1 MTMPDAKR
9 IAIIG
14 AGTGGYV
21 AAIRAAQ
28 LGAQVTLVESTAVG
42 GLCLNWGCIPS
53 KSLLAC
59 AELGQKIKKA
69 SEFGITITG
78 AVSYDL
84 ARMVERKNKIVAG
97 LVKGVRTLLKT
108 WNVELVEGRGV
119 LADAKTVRVLKPDG
133 TDTTVQADAVI
144 LGTGTTPPS
153 LPTLPIDGTRV
164 ITSREALDL
173 TMIPKSLLI
182 VGGGVEGCE
191 VASLFSA
198 LGTKV
203 TVMEML
209 PRILTT
215 EDEEVAT
222 LLAAELK
229 KQGVTIQAG
238 VRVGKVAVGAEGV
251 ATTLADGG
259 TVTTSKVLVSI
270 GRRFNTGGL
279 GLEQVGVS
287 LGRRGEILVNER
299 METTLTGVYAIGDVT
314 GKALLAHVASAQ
326 GKVAVR
332 NILGHPTTMR
342 YDVIPAGIF
351 TFPEIGRVGL
361 TEQEAKQQG
370 LEIKVGKFR
379 PIGLGKAHVTGETTG
394 LMKIVTDAKTGRIVG
409 VHLVWAHAVALVSQ
423 AGSALPVSVKPGA
436 VPRRPVTFP
445 LDLNSARVEDLM
457 ELPGI
462 GEKLAQRLVEYR
474 RSHSGFRS
482 VEELRKVRG
491 IGEKRMKRLRP
502 LVRTAEAP

>member
-1 MTMPDAKR
+1 MPDAKR

-78 AVSYDL
+78 TVSYDL

-119 LADAKTVRVLKPDG
+119 LADAKTVRVVKPDG

-173 TMIPKSLLI
+173 TTIPESLLI

-191 VASLFSA
+191 FASLFSA

-203 TVMEML
+203 TVVEML
-209 PRILTT
+209 PRILPT
-215 EDEEVAT
+215 EDVEVAA

-229 KQGVTIQAG
+229 KQGVTIQ
-238 VRVGKVAVGAEGV
+238 
-251 ATTLADGG
+251 
-259 TVTTSKVLVSI
+259 
-270 GRRFNTGGL
+270 TG
-279 GLEQVGVS
+279 
-287 LGRRGEILVNER
+287 
-299 METTLTGVYAIGDVT
+299 
-314 GKALLAHVASAQ
+314 
-326 GKVAVR
+326 
-332 NILGHPTTMR
+332 
-342 YDVIPAGIF
+342 
-351 TFPEIGRVGL
+351 GRVGL

-379 PIGLGKAHVTGETTG
+379 PIGLGKAHVSGETTG

-409 VHLVWAHAVALVSQ
+409 VHLVGAHAADLIHEAAVAMQ
-423 AGSALPVSVKPGA
+423 MGA
-436 VPRRPVTFP
+436 IAET
-445 LDLNSARVEDLM
+445 
-457 ELPGI
+457 
-462 GEKLAQRLVEYR
+462 LAQTVHAHPTMPGGLIEAAEDVEGLAIHLAR
-474 RSHSGFRS
+474 
-482 VEELRKVRG
+482 RKVG
-491 IGEKRMKRLRP
+491 
-502 LVRTAEAP
+502 

>member
-119 LADAKTVRVLKPDG
+119 LVDAKTVRVVKPDG

-173 TMIPKSLLI
+173 TTIPESLLI

-191 VASLFSA
+191 FASLFSA

-203 TVMEML
+203 TVVEML
-209 PRILTT
+209 PRILPT
-215 EDEEVAT
+215 EDEEVA
-222 LLAAELK
+222 
-229 KQGVTIQAG
+229 
-238 VRVGKVAVGAEGV
+238 
-251 ATTLADGG
+251 
-259 TVTTSKVLVSI
+259 
-270 GRRFNTGGL
+270 
-279 GLEQVGVS
+279 
-287 LGRRGEILVNER
+287 
-299 METTLTGVYAIGDVT
+299 
-314 GKALLAHVASAQ
+314 ALLAHVASAQ

-379 PIGLGKAHVTGETTG
+379 PIGLGKAHVSGETTG

-409 VHLVWAHAVALVSQ
+409 VHLVGAHAADLIHEAAVAMQV
-423 AGSALPVSVKPGA
+423 GA
-436 VPRRPVTFP
+436 TAETLAQTVHAHPTMP
-445 LDLNSARVEDLM
+445 EGLM
-457 ELPGI
+457 EAAEDVEG
-462 GEKLAQRLVEYR
+462 LAIHLAR
-474 RSHSGFRS
+474 
-482 VEELRKVRG
+482 RKVG
-491 IGEKRMKRLRP
+491 
-502 LVRTAEAP
+502 